1 MTGSSAS
8 RRRSTER
15 RPPPPKR
22 DFTLRVDAVARYR
35 KPLDPDA
42 VLVVPPVEL
51 RSDRTVR
58 QIMVGQSDAFP
69 AAIEALPAAVDV
81 EILWTGAYDRSH
93 AVGMSDR

>member
-1 MTGSSAS
+1 MWTQLRGIGSQWTPTPYSW
-8 RRRSTER
+8 
-15 RPPPPKR
+15 
-22 DFTLRVDAVARYR
+22 
-35 KPLDPDA
+35 
-42 VLVVPPVEL
+42 VPSVES